1 MLQAFIAGIAY
12 PFRALAMLFRAPRL
26 WSYVL
31 IPIAVNLLVGVT
43 VYAGLLLAGLRVVDA
58 AVVGL
63 PGWAAVFG
71 ALLRVLLVIGLLLA
85 TGFVLVRF
93 GVVLGAPW
101 YARLSSQI
109 ELLRTGQLPLEP
121 EAGAAAVARDLT
133 RAVGFELKKL
143 ALVLLV
149 GLGLLLLNL
158 IPVAGQILATV
169 GGVALGATIACLDF
183 LDYPLERRL
192 LSFRQKLGLIR
203 RHLPATAGFG
213 LVCLGLVSVP
223 FFNLLAIPV
232 CVAAGTLFFCERMR

>member
-1 MLQAFIAGIAY
+1 
-12 PFRALAMLFRAPRL
+12 MLFRAPRL

-31 IPIAVNLLVGVT
+31 IPIAVNLLVGAT
-43 VYAGLLLAGLRVVDA
+43 LYAGLLLAGLRAVDA
-58 AVVGL
+58 AVAGL

-109 ELLRTGQLPLEP
+109 ELLRVGQLPLEP
-121 EAGAAAVARDLT
+121 EVGAAAVLRDLA

-158 IPVAGQILATV
+158 IPVAGQILATA

-223 FFNLLAIPV
+223 FLNLLAIPI
-232 CVAAGTLFFCERMR
+232 CVAAGTLFFCERIRPAKVI